1 VIKLFIAYIKC
12 KIKGHLFIDG
22 GSCPFTG
29 KSYNSCIRCGVNIP
43 K

>member
-1 VIKLFIAYIKC
+1 VIKDIINYFIC
-12 KIKGHLFIDG
+12 KVKTHMIIDG

-29 KSYNSCIRCGVNIP
+29 KNYNSCIRCGVNIP

>member
-1 VIKLFIAYIKC
+1 M
-12 KIKGHLFIDG
+12 IKGVINYFICKLKTHDMVDA

-29 KSYNSCIRCGVNIP
+29 KSYNSCIRCGVNIS